1 MLLLIIVELQALA
14 HEVQALVQAKIGT
27 TAYSA
32 VHSSIRQKMA
42 ERRNERKTTLALQVR
57 FAILLSLPIQLI
69 FTNLSLFNRLSM
81 IRLRKLRERQR
92 EMNRRRDRRR
102 ERLVICFRRLFNIFC
117 VFDTL
122 LPSFMIAS

>member
-1 MLLLIIVELQALA
+1 MLKILKWVSFTNSFFFPSYLANIPTLSLTLITVELQALA

-57 FAILLSLPIQLI
+57 
-69 FTNLSLFNRLSM
+69 
-81 IRLRKLRERQR
+81 
-92 EMNRRRDRRR
+92 
-102 ERLVICFRRLFNIFC
+102 
-117 VFDTL
+117 
-122 LPSFMIAS
+122 SFSYL